1 MRLENRATSCRL
13 AIWHRAYLDRV
24 VWPDRP
30 QTNVADQLVARV
42 ACDHESPLVRPL
54 FGPGADFLGLRP
66 LTRPPVL
73 FALTR
78 RFPMLTSTEQ
88 EPKHA
93 DDRASRASSRA
104 RCEGPSLRR
113 PAIARGGRTACA
125 DGAPCQRSLSHCPAC
140 SSRGRF
146 LTGFPHQ
153 SNLQSVGVL
162 IKPGGGAHC
171 HDGSSRRS
179 TEGRPAR
186 VVLLAARRTISV
198 CGRIGC
204 RWR

>member
-24 VWPDRP
+24 VWPDQP

-78 RFPMLTSTEQ
+78 RFPMLTPTEQ
-88 EPKHA
+88 ESKHA
-93 DDRASRASSRA
+93 DDRADDANNSANDLSRGVSQHRRRELIPRASRES
-104 RCEGPSLRR
+104 GVV
-113 PAIARGGRTACA
+113 
-125 DGAPCQRSLSHCPAC
+125 
-140 SSRGRF
+140 SSA
-146 LTGFPHQ
+146 L
-153 SNLQSVGVL
+153 
-162 IKPGGGAHC
+162 
-171 HDGSSRRS
+171 
-179 TEGRPAR
+179 
-186 VVLLAARRTISV
+186 
-198 CGRIGC
+198 
-204 RWR
+204 